1 MHNEGFKYVWVLID
15 YGTAEIGERILI
27 IVSNAVEIRRL
38 SVPRWI
44 QNGTEDFV
52 VLDCEYVYNENDIR
66 LVVKWFFEDY
76 LEPVYQWIPEL
87 NNRHTSGVLKNR
99 LDLDFAVNT
108 KDAYSRFR
116 ALRIQKPST
125 ELSGKYTCL
134 VTSLAG
140 QDSREQVMTVFV
152 PANEFDLSYTELS
165 DSSVNV
171 TCEAQGLFPPP
182 ILKLYLGS
190 SAGSPPQLVTDA
202 ISHFKPKYSGA
213 YDAYLY
219 RTFSA
224 SELAKNGASSVF
236 ECSLELPGTNYA
248 KAKRIAYYPGSIAPT
263 HMSYFSAPADMRKN
277 VQKRTP
283 SVAG

>member
-1 MHNEGFKYVWVLID
+1 MFHLRCCCNYVMR
-15 YGTAEIGERILI
+15 AE
-27 IVSNAVEIRRL
+27 NARDTL
-38 SVPRWI
+38 
-44 QNGTEDFV
+44 
-52 VLDCEYVYNENDIR
+52 
-66 LVVKWFFEDY
+66 VKWFFEDN

-99 LDLDFAVNT
+99 LDLDFAVNPV
-108 KDAYSRFR
+108 DAYSRFR

-134 VTSLAG
+134 VSSLAG
-140 QDSREQVMTVFV
+140 QDTREQVMTVFV
-152 PANEFDLSYTELS
+152 PANEFELSYTELN
-165 DSSVNV
+165 DASVNV

-182 ILKLYLGS
+182 VLKLYLGS
-190 SAGSPPQLVTDA
+190 SAGSPPLLVTDA

-248 KAKRIAYYPGSIAPT
+248 K
-263 HMSYFSAPADMRKN
+263 
-277 VQKRTP
+277 VQKP
-283 SVAG
+283 SKEQIKLVNAGMVPVRMHENDVYEHAWQALKDA